1 MITNSAPWD
10 NLRFNEEG
18 VKEVTR
24 SFFGKLYQTYS
35 FFTMY
40 ANVDGFT
47 FAEPMIPVAERPE
60 LDRWIISEL
69 NSLIKD
75 VNDCLNDYEPT
86 KAGRL
91 IQDFVIDNVSNWF
104 VRLSRKRFW
113 GSDMSKDKLSAYQT
127 LYTCLETVARL
138 IAPFAPF
145 YAERLYKD
153 MTSVTGCKYSS
164 VHLAQFPECDE
175 TCVDKE
181 LEFRMELAQQISS
194 MVLALRKKEHII
206 VRQPLQKIAIP
217 TTDEVMKNRI
227 EAVKAL
233 ILSEVNVKELVFV
246 EGDGI
251 LVKKIKCN
259 FRTLGKKFGKLMKSI
274 NAAVA
279 EMTQEQISAL
289 EANGNITL
297 NVEGVDAVIE
307 TADVEIYSEDVPGW
321 TVANEGAL
329 TVALD
334 VEVTEELR
342 QEGVAREIVKKIQTM
357 RKECGLDIVDRI
369 NVTLSKSSAS
379 DEAVNKF
386 GDYISNQVLADSL
399 QLVENVDGGE
409 AIELDD
415 TTIYVSIAKA

>member
-1 MITNSAPWD
+1 
-10 NLRFNEEG
+10 
-18 VKEVTR
+18 
-24 SFFGKLYQTYS
+24 
-35 FFTMY
+35 
-40 ANVDGFT
+40 
-47 FAEPMIPVAERPE
+47 
-60 LDRWIISEL
+60 
-69 NSLIKD
+69 
-75 VNDCLNDYEPT
+75 
-86 KAGRL
+86 
-91 IQDFVIDNVSNWF
+91 
-104 VRLSRKRFW
+104 
-113 GSDMSKDKLSAYQT
+113 
-127 LYTCLETVARL
+127 
-138 IAPFAPF
+138 
-145 YAERLYKD
+145 
-153 MTSVTGCKYSS
+153 
-164 VHLAQFPECDE
+164 
-175 TCVDKE
+175 
-181 LEFRMELAQQISS
+181 
-194 MVLALRKKEHII
+194 
-206 VRQPLQKIAIP
+206 LQKIAIP

-379 DEAVNKF
+379 DDAVNKF

-399 QLVENVDGGE
+399 QLAENVDGGE